1 MTLTKVFGIHSVQS
15 ILDYSPDKIHQAWIG
30 KNRHDQRFQNLI
42 ERLIGQKIRLE
53 KVDRKIL
60 DKLSDGKNHQGIIID
75 VEMPR
80 AKTEHQLKQD
90 VIDLPEPAFFLVMD
104 HVQDP
109 HNLGACLRT
118 ADAVGVHGVIV
129 TKDQAAGITGTVC
142 RVACG
147 AAETVPVYQVTNLV
161 RTLSWM
167 KTQGIWIIGA
177 AGEAE
182 LSLYQADFIG
192 SIALVVGAEEK
203 GMRRLTRENCDL
215 LVKIPMVGEIESL
228 NASVAAAVLMYEA
241 FRQKN

>member
-1 MTLTKVFGIHSVQS
+1 MTLTKVFGIHAVQS

-30 KNRHDQRFQNLI
+30 QNRQDRRLQKLI
-42 ERLIGQKIRLE
+42 DTLVEQDIQLE
-53 KVDRKIL
+53 KVDRRTL
-60 DKLSDGKNHQGIIID
+60 DKLSDGKNHQGIVVD

-80 AKTEHQLKQD
+80 AKTENQLKQRITELS
-90 VIDLPEPAFFLVMD
+90 VPAFFLVMD

-118 ADAVGVHGVIV
+118 ADAVGVHGVII

-167 KTQGIWIIGA
+167 KNQGIWVIGA

-182 LSLYQADFIG
+182 QVLYRADFIG

-203 GMRRLTRENCDL
+203 GLRRLTRENCDV
-215 LVKIPMVGEIESL
+215 LVKIPMTGKIESL

-241 FRQKN
+241 FRQRT